1 MILNSQQVNNTRTH
15 DKPPDA
21 KKAMKAEIHI
31 MKQIQ
36 GSGREINDHVLRMY
50 GYVVDAPPYILVLEL
65 CVTNLTR
72 YLRRLRIQVLRS
84 SY

>member
-1 MILNSQQVNNTRTH
+1 
-15 DKPPDA
+15 
-21 KKAMKAEIHI
+21 

-84 SY
+84 SCYSQTPCFGCNIDFW